1 MVYKVTRRWT
11 LNSTPH
17 RLKLLYRKSFTLP
30 QFCHLCTVKPET
42 FKTLW
47 ICTNLPA
54 TFLTKQQRR
63 ESEKVSLYVYVNVS
77 IRKII
82 LLDDVHLVCEY
93 LCRSSPLCSPPL
105 LSSLCRICLIISL
118 SWRLLFL
125 LIWRAAMCENLSG
138 SFIWLLI
145 YYIKVQSD
153 IFELYKGGNKKH
165 FDNLLHVLYQ
175 RVRPQKQPAVCLRIF
190 QIKTTFLWSTA
201 WRHLFPQT

>member
-1 MVYKVTRRWT
+1 MDTEQHTSPLETPLQKKFHVTSVLPSLYCKTWDIQNSLNMYKPSSHISNQATTTRVW
-11 LNSTPH
+11 
-17 RLKLLYRKSFTLP
+17 KSFSV
-30 QFCHLCTVKPET
+30 CLCKCVNTQNYTAGWRTPC
-42 FKTLW
+42 LW
-47 ICTNLPA
+47 
-54 TFLTKQQRR
+54 
-63 ESEKVSLYVYVNVS
+63 VSLSFVPSV
-77 IRKII
+77 
-82 LLDDVHLVCEY
+82 LP
-93 LCRSSPLCSPPL
+93 SSPL

-125 LIWRAAMCENLSG
+125 LIWRAAMCENPSG